1 MNYIKL
7 VFLSVLL
14 VGCGDADRGKV
25 FVTSQEGGITVID
38 LNSMEVTDQIDVGAG
53 YPRGIGVTDE
63 GKYLITANK
72 ADANLSKINYETR
85 EVETI
90 DVGINPEFVRIF
102 NNQAFVSTE
111 PSTLGAGASLS
122 GSGVGTIRF

>member
-53 YPRGIGVTDE
+53 YPRGIGVTDD
-63 GKYLITANK
+63 GKYLITFMH
-72 ADANLSKINYETR
+72 SYI
-85 EVETI
+85 
-90 DVGINPEFVRIF
+90 
-102 NNQAFVSTE
+102 QAKDF
-111 PSTLGAGASLS
+111 PGQKQGYKLNALL
-122 GSGVGTIRF
+122 